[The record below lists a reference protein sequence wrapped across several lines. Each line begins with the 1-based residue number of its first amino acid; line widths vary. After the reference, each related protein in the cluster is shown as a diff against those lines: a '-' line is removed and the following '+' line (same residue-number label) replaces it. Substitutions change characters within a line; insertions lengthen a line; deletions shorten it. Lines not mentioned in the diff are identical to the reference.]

1 MKLIYMEPTLRLIAM
16 SSPELIPMIE
26 SKGKMKQT
34 ENVRY
39 IVIEDG
45 ENG

>member
-1 MKLIYMEPTLRLIAM
+1 MKLIYMESTLRLIAM
-16 SSPELIPMIE
+16 SYPEAIQAIE
-26 SKGKMKQT
+26 AKGKMKQID
-34 ENVRY
+34 NVRY

>member
-1 MKLIYMEPTLRLIAM
+1 MKVIYMEPTLRLIAM
-16 SSPELIPMIE
+16 SYPEALEAIE
-26 SKGKMKQT
+26 FEGKMKQT

-39 IVIEDG
+39 IVVEDG

>member
-1 MKLIYMEPTLRLIAM
+1 MKIIYMESTLRLIAM
-16 SSPELIPMIE
+16 SSPKEIQAIEL
-26 SKGKMKQT
+26 KGKMKQID
-34 ENVRY
+34 NVRY

>member
-1 MKLIYMEPTLRLIAM
+1 MKLIYMESTLRLIAM
-16 SSPELIPMIE
+16 SSSKEIQAIE
-26 SKGKMKQT
+26 VKGKMKQID
-34 ENVRY
+34 NVRY

>member
-1 MKLIYMEPTLRLIAM
+1 MKLIYMESTLRLIAM
-16 SSPELIPMIE
+16 SSPKEIQAIE
-26 SKGKMKQT
+26 AEGKMKQID
-34 ENVRY
+34 NVRY

>member
-1 MKLIYMEPTLRLIAM
+1 MKIIYMEPTLRLIAM
-16 SSPELIPMIE
+16 SYPEAIQAIE
-26 SKGKMKQT
+26 VKGKMKQID
-34 ENVRY
+34 NVRY